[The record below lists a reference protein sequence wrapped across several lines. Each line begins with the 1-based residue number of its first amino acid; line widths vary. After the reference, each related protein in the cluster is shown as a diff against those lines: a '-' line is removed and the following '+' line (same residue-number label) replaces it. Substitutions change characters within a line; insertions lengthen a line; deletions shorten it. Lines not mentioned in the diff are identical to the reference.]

1 MSLSSSNGVV
11 CKVEGTLSPPF
22 NPVQQALLLPKLQMF
37 ETFPAQRRVFGS
49 VLPLGPLPLCALA
62 FRGSPA
68 PRSTFPGS
76 PFPGASS
83 YRPVLGQS
91 HLLSRPTGG
100 DRPLTPF
107 QIPQGRGSYRRALP
121 QDLLSPARIPRTAW
135 GEPHPQP
142 LWRVCRLGRGN
153 HGDRMR
159 TGTGWGQGLGQ
170 SDSDKNKSKDTG
182 RAETGQGR
190 SGGPLLVPA
199 APTPRPQPRG
209 RRSPAPATP
218 GLGRRPVG
226 PT

>member
-1 MSLSSSNGVV
+1 MSPSSSNGVV

-22 NPVQQALLLPKLQMF
+22 NPVQQALLLPKLEMF

-76 PFPGASS
+76 LFPGASS

-107 QIPQGRGSYRRALP
+107 QIPQGRGVLP
-121 QDLLSPARIPRTAW
+121 PCPPPKPPLSR
-135 GEPHPQP
+135 PHPAD
-142 LWRVCRLGRGN
+142 RVGR
-153 HGDRMR
+153 
-159 TGTGWGQGLGQ
+159 T
-170 SDSDKNKSKDTG
+170 
-182 RAETGQGR
+182 
-190 SGGPLLVPA
+190 PPA
-199 APTPRPQPRG
+199 APLA
-209 RRSPAPATP
+209 S
-218 GLGRRPVG
+218 L
-226 PT
+226 